1 MEFFGFL
8 IVGFIFTSIIYVLN
22 VWKRYLGVIVAVSL
36 TSLMGIQAF
45 FFDSSGWLMI
55 IFILVSIIMLI
66 SIVLGT
72 ILSELKRKKSTS
84 K

>member
-1 MEFFGFL
+1 
-8 IVGFIFTSIIYVLN
+8 